1 MVARVAF
8 VIGSRKSPPRKTSE
22 TSLYFQTL
30 KVTGGGGKNHL
41 NICCRLWSQ
50 PRPPFVSLEV
60 PAGYKLVRCQE
71 FNHMFVF
78 RRTKNEKR
86 RRILQTFCQRS
97 DFIASSCW
105 GNESRWIDWKV
116 HSLIRTSLILRDNF
130 LLFVSMTSLLVWIF
144 FFFEPALRAPSFEFW
159 LSLENVSFGRVL
171 PNTSSN
177 GRRLTFMYTHAFASR
192 TKMAIKN
199 FFRSSYE
206 DDAKRFLIRNDFLV
220 V

>member
-8 VIGSRKSPPRKTSE
+8 VIGPRKSPPRKTSE

-86 RRILQTFCQRS
+86 RRILQTFCQQS

-144 FFFEPALRAPSFEFW
+144 FFLNPHCARLLSNSGYRWRMFPSGGFCQIPRLMDDVWPSCIHTRSPQEQKW
-159 LSLENVSFGRVL
+159 L
-171 PNTSSN
+171 
-177 GRRLTFMYTHAFASR
+177 
-192 TKMAIKN
+192 
-199 FFRSSYE
+199 
-206 DDAKRFLIRNDFLV
+206 
-220 V
+220 